1 MSVTSTLYSVSP
13 VLLRKLRKDNELFA
27 ALFGEDEDADATT
40 FKVPSLEPIDFED
53 THRLLNCAG
62 FKTLHKT
69 LDFENGNDEAYDY
82 DGYDVQVATPAKVKK
97 IAEEL
102 ARATLAKVRDKGLEI
117 GFTTDR
123 RGELLKPGDYEAQ
136 FKEIERM
143 RDFFKAAADV
153 GDAVVAAAI

>member
-1 MSVTSTLYSVSP
+1 MSVTSTLYSVP
-13 VLLRKLRKDNELFA
+13 PALLKKLRKDNELFA
-27 ALFGEDEDADATT
+27 KLFGEDEDADQE
-40 FKVPSLEPIDFED
+40 FKLPSLEPFDFED

-69 LDFENGNDEAYDY
+69 LDFEKGNDEAYDY

-97 IAEEL
+97 IAAEL

-117 GFTTDR
+117 GFSTDR
-123 RGELLKPGDYEAQ
+123 RGELLKPDDYEAQ

-143 RDFFKAAADV
+143 RDFFTAAAEA